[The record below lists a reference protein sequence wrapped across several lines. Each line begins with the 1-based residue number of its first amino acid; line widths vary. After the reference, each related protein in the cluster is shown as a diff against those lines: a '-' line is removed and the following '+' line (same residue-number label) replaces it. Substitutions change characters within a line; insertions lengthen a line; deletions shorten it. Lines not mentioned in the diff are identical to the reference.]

1 MVQIEPLSRKSRSAA
16 EEAHDAFDRAR
27 ADGVFTPEEMQ
38 EIVYRL
44 DVAVFASAAVDS
56 AQSAA
61 RYIERGG
68 FGRDRVERFEA
79 EWSDL
84 MNLQPIAPTP
94 ALVAEGT
101 IQIAATRA
109 A

>member
-1 MVQIEPLSRKSRSAA
+1 MTQIEPLSRKSRSAA

-27 ADGVFTPEEMQ
+27 ADGVFTPEEVS
-38 EIVYRL
+38 EIIYRL
-44 DVAVFASAAVDS
+44 DVAVFTTAAVDS
-56 AQSAA
+56 AQAAA

-68 FGRDRVERFEA
+68 FGRERVGKFEA

-84 MNLQPIAPTP
+84 MSLQPVAPTQ
-94 ALVAEGT
+94 ALVAEVT
-101 IQIAATRA
+101 IEIAAQA